1 MEIREYT
8 RYNEDEILKLYSA
21 VGWTSY
27 TKDPAVL
34 KQGFEHSLLTLAA
47 YEGSDLLGI
56 IRAVGDGATII
67 YIQDLLVFPEQQRKG
82 IGSALLREV
91 LDRYANVRQ
100 IVLITDRS
108 EKTVAFYQSEGLQE
122 LSKLGCC
129 GFMKC

>member
-27 TKDPAVL
+27 TKNPSVL
-34 KQGFEHSLLTLAA
+34 KRGYDNSLLTLAA

-56 IRAVGDGATII
+56 IRAVGDSATII
-67 YIQDLLVFPEQQRKG
+67 CIQDLLVFPEQQRKG
-82 IGSALLREV
+82 VRSALLREM
-91 LDRYANVRQ
+91 LDRYTDVRQ
-100 IVLITDRS
+100 IVLITDQS

-122 LSKLGCC
+122 LSRLGCC